1 MKLRNW
7 LPTKYL
13 TEENPVIGLSFEVGY
28 ARLAVMV
35 GQTVIHTMS
44 NMIRADYDSQ
54 IFNCV
59 PAWMY
64 QKRAPYSDII
74 NKHHPMSGGL
84 RRQDTDKFEVH
95 SALTPRHRSYLGPV
109 GDAYLYTGTL
119 QHTGKRLY
127 TEHEFITSELL
138 NLRRKRK
145 LTDSPFLYGDPDH
158 PRQLTNFEIYSKSGS
173 MPNVGTVGH
182 VDHGKVPSYLT
193 SALYEKEMRQ
203 AAVEAGF
210 GELDYMQRKLLN
222 NGHSGVPRKESGHS
236 SMTAA
241 CRTIPNYRLTD
252 MHGGRGVVVPVYPVA
267 KDIIHQFVGHKAAAR
282 LAEKYIFTGEGMLP
296 KGL

>member
-28 ARLAVMV
+28 ARIAVMV
-35 GQTVIHTMS
+35 GQTIIHTMS

-54 IFNCV
+54 IFHCT
-59 PAWMY
+59 PAYIYRSYM
-64 QKRAPYSDII
+64 SDAVLA
-74 NKHHPMSGGL
+74 NKHHPMEGGF

-95 SALTPRHRSYLGPV
+95 SALTPRFRSAVQYTGLERYRDFDSYSAQLLELRRNQKAANPHPDIVEIDRMHRFLNSP
-109 GDAYLYTGTL
+109 YLY
-119 QHTGKRLY
+119 QS
-127 TEHEFITSELL
+127 I
-138 NLRRKRK
+138 
-145 LTDSPFLYGDPDH
+145 
-158 PRQLTNFEIYSKSGS
+158 GS
-173 MPNVGTVGH
+173 MGH
-182 VDHGKVPSYLT
+182 VDYDRAPSYLT
-193 SALYEKEMRQ
+193 HALYEKEMRQ

-241 CRTIPNYRLTD
+241 CRTVPKYRLTD
-252 MHGGRGVVVPVYPVA
+252 MHGDRGVAPKVKMVSTHGGRSSIPM
-267 KDIIHQFVGHKAAAR
+267 IHQYLHDVICYKAAAR
-282 LAEKYIFTGEGMLP
+282 INEKYYFTGVGMLP
-296 KGL
+296 KDL

>member
-28 ARLAVMV
+28 ARVAVMV

-44 NMIRADYDSQ
+44 NMIRPDYDSQ
-54 IFNCV
+54 LFNCV

-64 QKRAPYSDII
+64 QKRAPYSDLLD
-74 NKHHPMSGGL
+74 KHHPMSGGF
-84 RRQDTDKFEVH
+84 RRQDNDMLEIH
-95 SALTPRHRSYLGPV
+95 SALTPRFRS
-109 GDAYLYTGTL
+109 AIQYTG
-119 QHTGKRLY
+119 KSLY
-127 TEHEFITSELL
+127 TEQEFITSELL

-145 LTDSPFLYGDPDH
+145 LTDSPFVYGDPDH

-182 VDHGKVPSYLT
+182 VDHGKTPTYLT
-193 SALYEKEMRQ
+193 HHLYEKEMRR

-222 NGHSGVPRKESGHS
+222 NSHNGITRKVSGHS
-236 SMTAA
+236 SLTTA
-241 CRTIPNYRLTD
+241 CRAKPKYRLTD
-252 MHGGRGVVVPVYPVA
+252 MHGGMGVIVPVHPYEFDV
-267 KDIIHQFVGHKAAAR
+267 VTHKASLR
-282 LAEKYIFTGEGMLP
+282 IGEKYYFTGEGMLP

>member
-74 NKHHPMSGGL
+74 NKHHPMSGGF
-84 RRQDTDKFEVH
+84 RRKEGDAIEVH
-95 SALTPRHRSYLGPV
+95 SALTPRHRSAMQYTGMERYRDFNSYSAQLLELRRNHKAGNPHPDIV
-109 GDAYLYTGTL
+109 EMDRMHRFINSPYLY
-119 QHTGKRLY
+119 Q
-127 TEHEFITSELL
+127 S
-138 NLRRKRK
+138 
-145 LTDSPFLYGDPDH
+145 
-158 PRQLTNFEIYSKSGS
+158 
-173 MPNVGTVGH
+173 VGTVGH
-182 VDHGKVPSYLT
+182 VDHGKPPTYLT
-193 SALYEKEMRQ
+193 HYLYEKEMRR

-222 NGHSGVPRKESGHS
+222 NSHNGMSRKESHHS
-236 SMTAA
+236 SLTAM
-241 CRTIPNYRLTD
+241 CRTVPKYRLTD
-252 MHGGRGVVVPVYPVA
+252 MHGGMGVIVPVHPYEFDAV
-267 KDIIHQFVGHKAAAR
+267 IHKASLR
-282 LAEKYIFTGEGMLP
+282 IGEKYYFTGEGMLP

>member
-28 ARLAVMV
+28 ARIAVMV
-35 GQTVIHTMS
+35 GQTIIHTMS
-44 NMIRADYDSQ
+44 NMLRADYDSQ
-54 IFNCV
+54 IFHCT
-59 PAWMY
+59 PAYMY
-64 QKRAPYSDII
+64 RSYMSDAVLA
-74 NKHHPMSGGL
+74 NKHRPMEGGF
-84 RRQDTDKFEVH
+84 RRQDNDMLEIH

-109 GDAYLYTGTL
+109 GDAYLYTGAL
-119 QHTGKRLY
+119 QHTGKSLY

-145 LTDSPFLYGDPDH
+145 LTDSPFVYGDPDH

-182 VDHGKVPSYLT
+182 VDHGKTPTYLT
-193 SALYEKEMRQ
+193 HHLYEKEMRR

-222 NGHSGVPRKESGHS
+222 NGHSGITRKVSGHS
-236 SMTAA
+236 SLTASCLA
-241 CRTIPNYRLTD
+241 KPKYRLTD
-252 MHGGRGVVVPVYPVA
+252 MHGGRGVVAPVYPVA

-296 KGL
+296 KDL